1 MSLSKWSEKLPQPLR
16 KNGLMLLGIAGI
28 LLICFS
34 DLLFASSEKKEA
46 VPATTSQQQALQLQT
61 QLEDLLAQIEGTG
74 EVSVMLTLES
84 ESEQVY
90 AQDERTQSQSGQ
102 SGGTATNTFET
113 SHVVLNTHD
122 GDAPLVETTY
132 LPQVRGVAVVCQGAD
147 DISVV
152 TRITE
157 AVSVVLDLP
166 ASRICVTKMN

>member
-1 MSLSKWSEKLPQPLR
+1 MGLSKWSEKLPMPLR
-16 KNGLMLLGIAGI
+16 KNGLMLLGITGI

-34 DLLFASSEKKEA
+34 DLLFTPPQKAD
-46 VPATTSQQQALQLQT
+46 VPATDCQQQALQLQT
-61 QLEDLLAQIEGTG
+61 QLEKLLSKIKGSG

-84 ESEQVY
+84 ESEQIY

-102 SGGTATNTFET
+102 NGSNTFET
-113 SHVVLNTHD
+113 SHVILNTHD

>member
-1 MSLSKWSEKLPQPLR
+1 MPLSKWSEKLPQPLR

-34 DLLFASSEKKEA
+34 DLLFPSSEKTEA
-46 VPATTSQQQALQLQT
+46 APTTSQQQALQLQT
-61 QLEDLLAQIEGTG
+61 QLEELLAQIEGTG

-84 ESEQVY
+84 ESEQIY

-102 SGGTATNTFET
+102 SGGAATNTFET
-113 SHVVLNTHD
+113 SHVILNTHD

-132 LPQVRGVAVVCQGAD
+132 LPQVRGVAVVCQGGE
-147 DISVV
+147 DITVV

>member
-1 MSLSKWSEKLPQPLR
+1 MLLSKWSEDLPPILR
-16 KNGLMLLGIAGI
+16 KNGLMLVGIAGI

-34 DLLFASSEKKEA
+34 DLLLPQPEKAEA
-46 VPATTSQQQALQLQT
+46 AATSQQQALQLQT
-61 QLEDLLAQIEGTG
+61 RLEELLAQIEGSG
-74 EVSVMLTLES
+74 KVSVMLTLES
-84 ESEQVY
+84 ESEQIY
-90 AQDERTQSQSGQ
+90 AQDERTQSQSG
-102 SGGTATNTFET
+102 GAATNTFET
-113 SHVVLNTHD
+113 SHVILNTRD